1 MESLVALKLTQLTYY
16 HRFAPST
23 PCTKIVDDI
32 TWKALMGYVNKTSS
46 SADKPP
52 TAAEFTVM
60 IAKLGGYPARSSDP
74 PPGPL
79 VLRRGWE
86 KLGNITEAYKIWCT

>member
-1 MESLVALKLTQLTYY
+1 
-16 HRFAPST
+16 
-23 PCTKIVDDI
+23 
-32 TWKALMGYVNKTSS
+32 MGYVKKTRLPGKK
-46 SADKPP
+46 AP

-86 KLGNITEAYKIWCT
+86 KLGNIVEAYEMWCT